1 MVIGNSAFV
10 LNDNTKTRAKDAE
23 DYHDCGRMKQNNKKT
38 NFKRDAIFFVINF
51 IRNIFP

>member
-23 DYHDCGRMKQNNKKT
+23 DYHDCGRMKQNNKKRILKEML
-38 NFKRDAIFFVINF
+38 FFFVINF